1 MLRAPD
7 DVVSGRGDSVSF
19 ALSREAFIEHR
30 QDPRPSSF
38 ARGRLAIAYARV
50 AAIADT
56 DREERRVSCPR
67 ERYGAGRIVIY
78 EYDPTWPVKFAEERD
93 RLLNAVGSAL
103 VTIEHIGSTAV
114 PGLAAKPIIDLLLG
128 VRSLPEARRTLPGPL
143 TDLGYRQMIEYETWL
158 PGELLFRRGMPGPWT
173 HHVHVVEPQTER
185 WEECV
190 AIRDYLRRHEDVS
203 AAYGQLK
210 KALAVVFDDDIAGFR
225 EGKRPFLEAVIAK
238 ARLEQDTSP

>member
-1 MLRAPD
+1 MGHVRAATIRHAVRED
-7 DVVSGRGDSVSF
+7 RG
-19 ALSREAFIEHR
+19 
-30 QDPRPSSF
+30 
-38 ARGRLAIAYARV
+38 
-50 AAIADT
+50 
-56 DREERRVSCPR
+56 VSCPT
-67 ERYGAGRIVIY
+67 ERYGGGKIVIY
-78 EYDPTWPVKFAEERD
+78 DYDPSWPMKFAEERD
-93 RLLNAVGSAL
+93 RLLNAVGSEL
-103 VTIEHIGSTAV
+103 VTIEHVGSTAV

-128 VRSLPEARRTLPGPL
+128 VRSLPESRRTLPGPL
-143 TDLGYRQMIEYETWL
+143 IDLGYRHMVEYEAWL

-225 EGKRPFLEAVIAK
+225 EGKRPFLEAVMTR